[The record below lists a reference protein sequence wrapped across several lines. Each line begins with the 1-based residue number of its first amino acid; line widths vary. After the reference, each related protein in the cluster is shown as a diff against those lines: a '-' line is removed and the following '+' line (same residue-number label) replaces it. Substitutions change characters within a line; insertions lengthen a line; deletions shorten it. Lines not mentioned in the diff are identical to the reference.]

1 MCPHRRLM
9 KRPNVCFASYTGK
22 EGSQITP
29 PLDES
34 LDVSHRLADLRT
46 WQAEW
51 QRIDRLLEEQL
62 TGMSG
67 NNLLELQQSAHI
79 SNARRRMEMTLV
91 KQPLNIPK
99 SVLKNLGVRAI
110 RDQFA
115 QQFARLSKEER
126 LLWLNSF
133 LFFMTADLRKL
144 DDKIA
149 NVRGYRSL
157 GQTRN
162 FLLGGESGMG
172 KTTYLDWLMINH
184 LPVVVEERKHVPIIG
199 IQAHGRQNTARP
211 LLWRMLLECGQTYAT
226 RDNEEMLLMKL
237 VLYFQ
242 KCGVEQIVI
251 DEVEHI
257 TRPELKRRVL
267 EVSNMTRGIPIICAA
282 THPITWTEGDA
293 EIKGRWND
301 VFQLTQ
307 YTGARLDGL
316 LATIELFLPFSQ
328 DSHLSMRTSGGNPGP
343 AALIEQWTGG
353 ILRDIM
359 ILIRDGCR
367 RAIEGSHASLQQETL
382 EASWK
387 DIQTKQVIDFLNLI
401 RQREKR

>member
-1 MCPHRRLM
+1 M
-9 KRPNVCFASYTGK
+9 TT
-22 EGSQITP
+22 I

-34 LDVSHRLADLRT
+34 LDVGKRLADLRM
-46 WQAEW
+46 WQTEW
-51 QRIDRLLEEQL
+51 QRIDLQLEEQL
-62 TGMSG
+62 ILLDG
-67 NNLLELQQSAHI
+67 NNLLELQQSVHI
-79 SNARRRMEMTLV
+79 ANLRRRMEMTLV
-91 KQPLNIPK
+91 KQPLSIPE
-99 SVLKNLGVRAI
+99 SVLKHLGVRAI
-110 RDQFA
+110 R
-115 QQFARLSKEER
+115 EER

-144 DDKIA
+144 DEKIA
-149 NVRGYRSL
+149 KVRNYRSL

-172 KTTYLDWLMINH
+172 KTTYLDWLMFNH
-184 LPVVVEERKHVPIIG
+184 LPVVEKERNRVPIIG
-199 IQAHGRQNTARP
+199 IQAPVSQNTARP
-211 LLWRMLLECGQTYAT
+211 LLWRMLLECGQTYVKS
-226 RDNEEMLLMKL
+226 DNEEILLMKL

-242 KCGVEQIVI
+242 KCGVELIVI
-251 DEVEHI
+251 DEVQHMK
-257 TRPELKRRVL
+257 RPELKRRVL
-267 EVSNMTRGIPIICAA
+267 EVSNMTRGIPMICAA

-301 VFQLTQ
+301 VFQLRQ
-307 YTGARLDGL
+307 YTGTRLDDL

-328 DSHLSMRTSGGNPGP
+328 DSHLSMRTSGGNSGP

-367 RAIEGSHASLQQETL
+367 RAIEGGHASLKPETL

-387 DIQTKQVIDFLNLI
+387 DIQTKQVTDFLDLI

>member
-1 MCPHRRLM
+1 M
-9 KRPNVCFASYTGK
+9 TT
-22 EGSQITP
+22 I

-34 LDVSHRLADLRT
+34 LDVGKRLANLRM

-51 QRIDRLLEEQL
+51 QRIDRKLEEQVSL
-62 TGMSG
+62 LDGS
-67 NNLLELQQSAHI
+67 NLLQLQQSVHI
-79 SNARRRMEMTLV
+79 SNTRRRMEMTLV
-91 KQPLNIPK
+91 KQPLCIPE

-110 RDQFA
+110 RELFA
-115 QQFARLSKEER
+115 QQFVSRTREER

-149 NVRGYRSL
+149 KVRNYRSL

-172 KTTYLDWLMINH
+172 KTTYLDWLIFNH
-184 LPVVVEERKHVPIIG
+184 LPAVEQERNRVPIIG
-199 IQAHGRQNTARP
+199 IEAPVSQNTARP
-211 LLWRMLLECGQTYAT
+211 LLWRMLLECGQTYVKS
-226 RDNEEMLLMKL
+226 DNEEILLMKL

-242 KCGVEQIVI
+242 KCGVELLVI
-251 DEVEHI
+251 DEVQHI
-257 TRPELKRRVL
+257 KRPELKRRVL

-282 THPITWTEGDA
+282 THPITWTQGDA

-307 YTGARLDGL
+307 YTGERLDGL
-316 LATIELFLPFSQ
+316 LSTIELFLPFSQ
-328 DSHLSMRTSGGNPGP
+328 DSHLSERQIEGRPGV
-343 AALIEQWTGG
+343 ASLIEQWTGG

-359 ILIRDGCR
+359 ILIRDACY
-367 RAIEGSHASLQQETL
+367 RAIEQSRPCLEQPIL
-382 EASWK
+382 EAVWK
-387 DIQTKQVIDFLNLI
+387 DIQTKQVTDFLDLI

>member
-1 MCPHRRLM
+1 MDEERSTM
-9 KRPNVCFASYTGK
+9 TT
-22 EGSQITP
+22 I

-34 LDVSHRLADLRT
+34 LDVGKRLADLRM
-46 WQAEW
+46 WQTEW
-51 QRIDRLLEEQL
+51 QRIDLQLEEQL
-62 TGMSG
+62 ILLDG
-67 NNLLELQQSAHI
+67 NNLLELQQSVHI
-79 SNARRRMEMTLV
+79 ANLRRRMEMTLV
-91 KQPLNIPK
+91 KQPLSIPE
-99 SVLKNLGVRAI
+99 SVLKHLGVRAI

-115 QQFARLSKEER
+115 LQFARLTREER

-144 DDKIA
+144 DEKIA
-149 NVRGYRSL
+149 KVRNYRSL

-172 KTTYLDWLMINH
+172 KTTYLDWLMFNH
-184 LPVVVEERKHVPIIG
+184 LPVVEKERNRVPIIG
-199 IQAHGRQNTARP
+199 IQAPVSQNTARP
-211 LLWRMLLECGQTYAT
+211 LLWRMLLECGQTYVKS
-226 RDNEEMLLMKL
+226 DNEEILLMKL

-242 KCGVEQIVI
+242 KCGVELIVI
-251 DEVEHI
+251 DEVQHMK
-257 TRPELKRRVL
+257 RPELKRRVL
-267 EVSNMTRGIPIICAA
+267 EVSNMTRGIPMICAA

-301 VFQLTQ
+301 VFQLRQ
-307 YTGARLDGL
+307 YTGTRLDDL

-328 DSHLSMRTSGGNPGP
+328 DSHLSMRTSGGNSGP

-367 RAIEGSHASLQQETL
+367 RAIEGGHASLKPETL

-387 DIQTKQVIDFLNLI
+387 DIQTKQVTDFLDLI
-401 RQREKR
+401 RQREMR

>member
-1 MCPHRRLM
+1 MMTTALFDP
-9 KRPNVCFASYTGK
+9 
-22 EGSQITP
+22 
-29 PLDES
+29 S
-34 LDVSHRLADLRT
+34 LDVNRRLADLRT

-51 QRIDRLLEEQL
+51 QRIDHQLEEQL
-62 TGMSG
+62 IPLSG
-67 NNLLELQQSAHI
+67 NNLLELQQSVHI
-79 SNARRRMEMTLV
+79 SNVRRRMAMTLV
-91 KQPLNIPK
+91 KQPLSIPE
-99 SVLKNLGVRAI
+99 SVLKHLGVRMI
-110 RDQFA
+110 REQFA
-115 QQFARLSKEER
+115 QQFASLTKEER

-149 NVRGYRSL
+149 KVRGYRSL

-172 KTTYLDWLMINH
+172 KTTYLDWLMFNH
-184 LPVVVEERKHVPIIG
+184 MPVVEKERNRVPIIG
-199 IQAHGRQNTARP
+199 IEAPVSQNTARP
-211 LLWRMLLECGQTYAT
+211 LLWRMLLECGQTYVKN
-226 RDNEEMLLMKL
+226 DNEEILLMKL

-242 KCGVEQIVI
+242 KCGVELMVI
-251 DEVEHI
+251 DEVQHI
-257 TRPELKRRVL
+257 QRPELKRRVL
-267 EVSNMTRGIPIICAA
+267 EVSNMTRGIPMICAA

-328 DSHLSMRTSGGNPGP
+328 DSHLTSREVEGSPG
-343 AALIEQWTGG
+343 AASLIEQWTGG

-359 ILIRDGCR
+359 ILIRDACR
-367 RAIEGSHASLQQETL
+367 RAIEQSRPCLEQPTL
-382 EASWK
+382 EAAWK
-387 DIQTKQVIDFLNLI
+387 DIQTKQVTDFLDLI
-401 RQREKR
+401 RGRERR